1 MQSEL
6 TIALAG
12 NPNSGKTTAFN
23 SLTGSHQ
30 HVGNYPGIT
39 VEKKEGYI
47 RLLSGESVRVIDL
60 PGTYSLTAYTQEETV
75 ARHVLARER
84 PDVVIDVLNA
94 GALERNL
101 YLTIQ
106 LLELGVPVVLALN
119 MMDEAAR
126 QGMSIDLDRLAER
139 LGLPVLATVART
151 GEGLPELLAETEAYI
166 ATRRGAPWKP
176 LHISYGPD
184 LDPVLKDME
193 GLIMEAGLLAEE
205 YPARW
210 VALKLLEADEEIVT
224 RSRAA
229 APELAADLEGRVDEV
244 TRHMRDT
251 LNTWPEAVIAD
262 YRYGFISSLLRDG
275 VLVRRQDMHAR
286 IHLSDHMDKVLTHPF
301 MGPVIM
307 FGVLYLLYTITFKL
321 GQIPMDWVTQGFALL
336 REGADAVL
344 PEGQIKSLV
353 LSGIIDGVGGVM
365 SFVPLIML
373 IFLQISFLEDTGYMA
388 RMAYMLDR
396 IFRIF
401 GLHGCSVMP
410 FIVGGGIAGG
420 CAVPGVLAARTLR
433 SPREKMATLLTVPF
447 MACGAKLPVFILF
460 AGVFFPGH
468 EAAVMFGLTLT
479 GWAVALLTARLLRST
494 IIRGPSTPFVM
505 ELPPYRLPTLL
516 GLGIHTGE
524 RTLEYLKKAGTVILA
539 ISIILWAAMAYPRL
553 PLDVRAHYAGL
564 QQTVEA
570 ELDAARASGG
580 DVAELEKRLA
590 AVHGERAERALQHS
604 FAWRLGMALEPLTEP
619 AGFDWRTDI
628 ALVGGF
634 AAKEV
639 IVATLGTAYSL
650 GDVDPE
656 DPTPLADQIRK
667 DGRWTP
673 ATALALLVFVLL
685 YAPCLVTMAAIRQET
700 GSWRWPL
707 FSMVFNT
714 VVAFTAAVGVRH
726 AVTWMM

>member
-151 GEGLPELLAETEAYI
+151 GEGLPELLAATEAYI

-244 TRHMRDT
+244 TRLMRDT

-410 FIVGGGIAGG
+410 FIVGGGIANTF
-420 CAVPGVLAARTLR
+420 LKAAGYEVGKSLYEPDLVD
-433 SPREKMATLLTVPF
+433 SA
-447 MACGAKLPVFILF
+447 AKIMEEAKERGSAIPLPVD
-460 AGVFFPGH
+460 V
-468 EAAVMFGLTLT
+468 V
-479 GWAVALLTARLLRST
+479 V
-494 IIRGPSTPFVM
+494 GPSLDAHAPATVLKADEVRPDDM
-505 ELPPYRLPTLL
+505 ILDIGPDTAELYA
-516 GLGIHTGE
+516 GLIAE
-524 RTLEYLKKAGTVILA
+524 AGTVVWNGPVGAFEIDQFGKGTEAVAKAVAETSAYTVTGGGDSIAALEKYGYTSQVDY
-539 ISIILWAAMAYPRL
+539 ISTAGGAFLEMLEGKAL
-553 PLDVRAHYAGL
+553 PAVVAL
-564 QQTVEA
+564 E
-570 ELDAARASGG
+570 ARAAS
-580 DVAELEKRLA
+580 
-590 AVHGERAERALQHS
+590 
-604 FAWRLGMALEPLTEP
+604 
-619 AGFDWRTDI
+619 
-628 ALVGGF
+628 
-634 AAKEV
+634 
-639 IVATLGTAYSL
+639 
-650 GDVDPE
+650 
-656 DPTPLADQIRK
+656 
-667 DGRWTP
+667 
-673 ATALALLVFVLL
+673 
-685 YAPCLVTMAAIRQET
+685 
-700 GSWRWPL
+700 
-707 FSMVFNT
+707 
-714 VVAFTAAVGVRH
+714 
-726 AVTWMM
+726 

>member
-1 MQSEL
+1 MDPQL

-23 SLTGSHQ
+23 ALTGSHQ

-39 VEKKEGYI
+39 VEKKEGFI
-47 RLLSGESVRVIDL
+47 KMPSGRCVRFIDL

-75 ARHVLARER
+75 ARHVLAQER

-119 MMDEAAR
+119 MMDEAAK
-126 QGMSIDLDRLAER
+126 QGMTIDIER
-139 LGLPVLATVART
+139 LSQRLGFPVMATVART
-151 GEGLPELLAETEAYI
+151 GEGLPELLKATEAYI
-166 ATRRGAPWKP
+166 ETKRGEPWEP

-184 LDPVLKDME
+184 LDPVLRDME
-193 GLIMEAGLLAEE
+193 AAIAEAGLLASE

-210 VALKLLEADEEIVT
+210 VALKLLEQDEEILT
-224 RSRAA
+224 RSRAE
-229 APELAADLEGRVDEV
+229 APELAADLERQVDEV
-244 TRHMRDT
+244 ARHLRDT

-275 VLVRRQDMHAR
+275 VLVRLQDMHAR
-286 IHLSDHMDKVLTHPF
+286 IQFSDRMDKVLTHPF
-301 MGPVIM
+301 MGPAIM
-307 FGVLYLLYTITFKL
+307 LGVLYLLYTVTFTI
-321 GQIPMDWVTQGFALL
+321 GEIPMGWVEQGFALL

-344 PEGQIKSLV
+344 PDGQLKSLV

-373 IFLQISFLEDTGYMA
+373 IFLQIAFLEDTGYMA

-433 SPREKMATLLTVPF
+433 SPREKIATLLTVPF
-447 MACGAKLPVFILF
+447 MACGAKLPVFIL
-460 AGVFFPGH
+460 
-468 EAAVMFGLTLT
+468 
-479 GWAVALLTARLLRST
+479 LLTARLLRST

-505 ELPPYRLPTLL
+505 ELPPYRLPTML
-516 GLGIHTGE
+516 GLAIHTGE
-524 RTLEYLKKAGTVILA
+524 RTFEYLKKAGTVILA
-539 ISIILWAAMAYPRL
+539 ISIILWAAMAYPQL
-553 PLDVRAHYAGL
+553 PLDTRAHFAGE
-564 QQTVEA
+564 QQTIEA
-570 ELDAARASGG
+570 NLEAAKASGG
-580 DVAELEKRLA
+580 DVAALEEQLTA
-590 AVHGERAERALQHS
+590 LHGERAERALQHS
-604 FAWRLGMALEPLTEP
+604 FAGRLGMALEPLTRP

-650 GDVDPE
+650 GDIDPE
-656 DPTPLADQIRK
+656 DPTPLAQQIRN

-685 YAPCLVTMAAIRQET
+685 YAPCLVTVAAIRQET
-700 GSWRWPL
+700 GSWGWPV

-714 VVAFTAAVGVRH
+714 LIAFGAAVAVRH
-726 AVTWMM
+726 VTMLFL